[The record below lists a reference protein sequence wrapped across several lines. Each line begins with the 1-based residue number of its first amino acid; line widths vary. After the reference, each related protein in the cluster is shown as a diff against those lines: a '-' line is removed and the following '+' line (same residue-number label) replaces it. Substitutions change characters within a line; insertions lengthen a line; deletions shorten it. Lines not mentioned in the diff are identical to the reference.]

1 MASPGTHIKFT
12 AVIMLA
18 LLAVSIM
25 AQSGNRP
32 HANASGG
39 VQVGVIARR
48 DDNRSS
54 PITSKDVAIFDNGA
68 EQSIRNF
75 TPDPSPARIV
85 LLVDNS
91 LSIRADV
98 EKLEQAAREF
108 AYEIFEGDKL
118 LIVGYD
124 EQAEIVSDWTDDA
137 KAIEASLKLFR
148 KKGQP
153 HLFDAIRAVVEE
165 ALRPL
170 PSQKRII
177 IVISDGLDRG
187 SKATFEQTL
196 AELQAENIM
205 VYAVQA
211 VDRTRGA
218 IRRDVPKPKVVIDK
232 LAEGTGGQIFSIDE
246 PQLAAKA
253 ICDELRKNRYTLLC
267 SFKRAFRHAAG
278 IAGRGKPGN
287 HRESEVNAAA
297 KLAFLAR
304 VQIKKPRHYQQ
315 DQQFHEDEEPENERA
330 IFEERVRISYVG
342 SNDQATEDPYYLPF
356 SIPPR
361 HYFSFNNPDSQ
372 CITFN
377 AYCLL
382 SLPGTFIPIGRLF
395 APAICAESIAASPWI
410 TTRPLPC
417 LKASA

>member
-1 MASPGTHIKFT
+1 MRLPKVLPLKVTNHRSKILF
-12 AVIMLA
+12 AVLGIG
-18 LLAVSIM
+18 LLTISILG
-25 AQSGNRP
+25 QSGNRP

-39 VQVGVIARR
+39 VMVGVVARR
-48 DDNRSS
+48 EDNRTT
-54 PITSKDVAIFDNGA
+54 PITSKEVSVYDNGI

-153 HLFDAIRAVVEE
+153 HLFDAIRAVVAE

-170 PSQKRII
+170 TGQKRII
-177 IVISDGLDRG
+177 VVISDGLDRG

-218 IRRDVPKPKVVIDK
+218 IRRDVPKPKVVINK
-232 LAEGTGGQIFSIDE
+232 LAEGTGGEIFSIDE
-246 PQLAAKA
+246 PQVAAKA
-253 ICDELRKNRYTLLC
+253 ICDELRKNRYVL
-267 SFKRAFRHAAG
+267 
-278 IAGRGKPGN
+278 
-287 HRESEVNAAA
+287 
-297 KLAFLAR
+297 
-304 VQIKKPRHYQQ
+304 
-315 DQQFHEDEEPENERA
+315 
-330 IFEERVRISYVG
+330 SYVPSSAPFG
-342 SNDQATEDPYYLPF
+342 QARSLLVLG
-356 SIPPR
+356 
-361 HYFSFNNPDSQ
+361 NQ
-372 CITFN
+372 GITVRSKSMQQPN
-377 AYCLL
+377 
-382 SLPGTFIPIGRLF
+382 
-395 APAICAESIAASPWI
+395 
-410 TTRPLPC
+410 
-417 LKASA
+417 

>member
-1 MASPGTHIKFT
+1 MRMRHKNAFLKSL
-12 AVIMLA
+12 VIFV
-18 LLAVSIM
+18 LLCGRILVF
-25 AQSGNRP
+25 AQSGYRP
-32 HANASGG
+32 NANASGG
-39 VQVGVIARR
+39 VMVNVVARR
-48 DDNRSS
+48 DDNKTN
-54 PITSKDVAIFDNGA
+54 PITSKEVSVYDNGV

-91 LSIRADV
+91 LTIRADV

-137 KAIEASLKLFR
+137 KGIESSLKLFR

-165 ALRPL
+165 ALRPVQN
-170 PSQKRII
+170 QKRII
-177 IVISDGLDRG
+177 VVISDGLDRG

-196 AELQAENIM
+196 TELQQENIM

-246 PQLAAKA
+246 PSVAAKA
-253 ICDELRKNRYTLLC
+253 ICDELRQNRYVL
-267 SFKRAFRHAAG
+267 
-278 IAGRGKPGN
+278 
-287 HRESEVNAAA
+287 
-297 KLAFLAR
+297 
-304 VQIKKPRHYQQ
+304 
-315 DQQFHEDEEPENERA
+315 
-330 IFEERVRISYVG
+330 SYVP
-342 SNDQATEDPYYLPF
+342 SSAPF
-356 SIPPR
+356 GQPR
-361 HYFSFNNPDSQ
+361 SLLVLGNQ
-372 CITFN
+372 GITIRSKSMQQPN
-377 AYCLL
+377 
-382 SLPGTFIPIGRLF
+382 
-395 APAICAESIAASPWI
+395 
-410 TTRPLPC
+410 
-417 LKASA
+417 

>member
-1 MASPGTHIKFT
+1 MRSPRIPL
-12 AVIMLA
+12 I
-18 LLAVSIM
+18 LLAIGTLSVSILG
-25 AQSGNRP
+25 QSGYKPN
-32 HANASGG
+32 ANASGG
-39 VQVGVIARR
+39 VMVGVVARR
-48 DDNRSS
+48 ESNKTI
-54 PITSKDVAIFDNGA
+54 PVTSKEVSVYDNGV

-91 LSIRADV
+91 LTIRADV

-137 KAIEASLKLFR
+137 KGIEASLKLFR

-153 HLFDAIRAVVEE
+153 HLFDAIRAVVEG
-165 ALRPL
+165 ALRPVQG
-170 PSQKRII
+170 QKRII

-205 VYAVQA
+205 VYAIQA

-246 PQLAAKA
+246 PALAAKA
-253 ICDELRKNRYTLLC
+253 ICGELRQNRYVL
-267 SFKRAFRHAAG
+267 
-278 IAGRGKPGN
+278 
-287 HRESEVNAAA
+287 
-297 KLAFLAR
+297 
-304 VQIKKPRHYQQ
+304 
-315 DQQFHEDEEPENERA
+315 
-330 IFEERVRISYVG
+330 SYVPSSAPFG
-342 SNDQATEDPYYLPF
+342 QARSLLVLG
-356 SIPPR
+356 
-361 HYFSFNNPDSQ
+361 NQ
-372 CITFN
+372 GITVRSKSMQQPN
-377 AYCLL
+377 
-382 SLPGTFIPIGRLF
+382 
-395 APAICAESIAASPWI
+395 
-410 TTRPLPC
+410 
-417 LKASA
+417 

>member
-1 MASPGTHIKFT
+1 MGSRKTHITLT
-12 AVIMLA
+12 AVTLIA
-18 LLAVSIM
+18 LLAVSMM

-32 HANASGG
+32 HANAAGG
-39 VQVGVIARR
+39 VSVGVVARR
-48 DDNRSS
+48 DDNRTT
-54 PITSKDVAIFDNGA
+54 PITSKEVSIYDNGV

-108 AYEIFEGDKL
+108 AYEIYEGDKL

-124 EQAEIVSDWTDDA
+124 EEAEIVSDWTDDA
-137 KAIEASLKLFR
+137 KGIEASLKLFR

-153 HLFDAIRAVVEE
+153 HLFDAIRAVVDE

-170 PSQKRII
+170 PAQKRII

-246 PQLAAKA
+246 PGVAAKT
-253 ICDELRKNRYTLLC
+253 ICDELRKNRYTL
-267 SFKRAFRHAAG
+267 
-278 IAGRGKPGN
+278 
-287 HRESEVNAAA
+287 
-297 KLAFLAR
+297 
-304 VQIKKPRHYQQ
+304 
-315 DQQFHEDEEPENERA
+315 
-330 IFEERVRISYVG
+330 SYVP
-342 SNDQATEDPYYLPF
+342 SNAPF
-356 SIPPR
+356 GTPR
-361 HYFSFNNPDSQ
+361 ALLVVGNQ
-372 CITFN
+372 GITVRAKSMQQPN
-377 AYCLL
+377 
-382 SLPGTFIPIGRLF
+382 
-395 APAICAESIAASPWI
+395 
-410 TTRPLPC
+410 
-417 LKASA
+417 